1 MHIGIKDNKIKFYSE
16 TTIDPNIY
24 DVDEV
29 RETEDKY
36 MLSSD
41 CSEYI
46 LYNEDEKRKQDLQT
60 ELYQKEN
67 DYQMNRWQRE
77 MILAEGSGASEFSK
91 TRAQE
96 LENLAEQI
104 RHKDN
109 INSIEDNSEN
119 TEENNA

>member
-1 MHIGIKDNKIKFYSE
+1 MYIGIKDNKVKFYSE
-16 TTIDPNIY
+16 TAIDPTIY

-46 LYNEDEKRKQDLQT
+46 LYNEDEKHKQDLQT
-60 ELYQKEN
+60 ELYQKEEE
-67 DYQMNRWQRE
+67 YQMNRWQRE
-77 MILAEGSGASEFSK
+77 MILAEVSGASEFSK

-96 LENLAEQI
+96 LEDLAEQI
-104 RHKDN
+104 RHQDN
-109 INSIEDNSEN
+109 
-119 TEENNA
+119 EEEEVNEGNQEE